1 MNDGRRAN
9 AAGKA
14 KAAKIGPVSRVKVPA
29 IVAGL
34 AALLFAMLLVLWALS
49 RASDRQSVWQVSRP
63 ITAGQSVTAE
73 ALVPVGVASDRD
85 GGLIPVSDK
94 SPIGLVATH
103 DLVAGGLLD
112 RSDVSPRPVLVDDEQ
127 AVGAVLRPGK
137 APADLRRG
145 DVVLLTE
152 LSTTASPVG
161 VTTGAAGPTVVR
173 ARVIELSSVS
183 TAAQV
188 SGGPG
193 IRQGVEV
200 VLAVAATNAV
210 LVAEWS
216 GGDRLLVVREARK

>member
-14 KAAKIGPVSRVKVPA
+14 KAAKIGPVARVKVPA

-63 ITAGQSVTAE
+63 IAAGQAVTAE
-73 ALVPVGVASDRD
+73 ALVSVGVASDRD

-94 SPIGLVATH
+94 SLIGLIATH
-103 DLVAGGLLD
+103 DLAAGGLLD
-112 RSDVSPRPVLVDDEQ
+112 RSDISPRPILIDDEQ

-152 LSTTASPVG
+152 LLPTGSTP
-161 VTTGAAGPTVVR
+161 TGSVAPQVVR

>member
-14 KAAKIGPVSRVKVPA
+14 KAAKIGPVPRVKVPT

-145 DVVLLTE
+145 DLVLLTE
-152 LSTTASPVG
+152 LSTTASPAR
-161 VTTGAAGPTVVR
+161 TTSGAAGPTVVR

-200 VLAVAATNAV
+200 VLAVAAANAV